1 MPTMDTA
8 RVYPGFG
15 IFEGTDLS
23 EGRGTT
29 RPFEIIGAPNLRA
42 EIVAAELNKLKL

>member
-1 MPTMDTA
+1 MPTLDTA
-8 RVYPGFG
+8 TVYPGFG

-29 RPFEIIGAPNLRA
+29 YD
-42 EIVAAELNKLKL
+42 

>member
-1 MPTMDTA
+1 MPTIDTA
-8 RVYPGFG
+8 NVYPGFG

-29 RPFEIIGAPNLRA
+29 YIYIN
-42 EIVAAELNKLKL
+42 IK

>member
-1 MPTMDTA
+1 MPTENTA
-8 RVYPGFG
+8 IVYPGFG

-29 RPFEIIGAPNLRA
+29 RPFEIIGSPK
-42 EIVAAELNKLKL
+42 I